1 MPRALLLLAAFLISG
16 CGVSETVTKRRPR
29 KGPVQE
35 VGWVELGGG
44 EVKYSMD
51 GWKLWVRGRRA
62 SALRRMRRICR
73 PLKAVVIDEFT
84 RQDVQVPY
92 SSEDIQVNVDRGL
105 DHYTVAPYEHIV
117 FECHDKA
124 GKTPSISRP

>member
-1 MPRALLLLAAFLISG
+1 MRPLALTLLVLLSG
-16 CGVSETVTKRRPR
+16 CVSETVAKRRPR
-29 KGPVQE
+29 RGPVAE
-35 VGWVELGGG
+35 VGWIELGGG
-44 EVKYSMD
+44 EVKYSSE

-73 PLKAVVIDEFT
+73 PLKAVIIDEFT

-92 SSEDIQVNVDRGL
+92 ASEDVQLNLDKGL

-117 FECHDKA
+117 FECHDNKA
-124 GKTPSISRP
+124 GKSAGLPRP

>member
-1 MPRALLLLAAFLISG
+1 MRRPIAIILILALTG

-29 KGPVQE
+29 KGPVKE

-51 GWKLWVRGRRA
+51 GWGLWVRGRRF

-73 PLKAVVIDEFT
+73 PLKAVIIDEFT

-124 GKTPSISRP
+124 GKTPNIPRP